1 MISQAL
7 RQRLVVTTMAFATL
21 FISSVELAYAQPTSQ
36 LEAELSPVSVG
47 DLRAALPTEADPV
60 EEIPGEQEPTWP
72 TLLEMGSGP
81 SVMAWDMLMVS
92 VMMKK
97 VEQARTPKGARKV
110 GAEMAKEK
118 YGWGR
123 YQFSCL
129 DTLWTK
135 ESNWN
140 YRARNKRSGAHGIPQ
155 ALPATKMEV
164 TGTDWRTNPVTQIQW
179 GLHYIDVRYETPCK
193 ALSKF
198 KRSRYY

>member
-1 MISQAL
+1 LL
-7 RQRLVVTTMAFATL
+7 RQRLVVAGIAFATL
-21 FISSVELAYAQPTSQ
+21 FISSVEVAYAQPS
-36 LEAELSPVSVG
+36 LPIEVELAPVSVS
-47 DLRAALPTEADPV
+47 DLRAGLQA
-60 EEIPGEQEPTWP
+60 EEIPGETAPTWP
-72 TLLEMGSGP
+72 TLLEMGERS

-97 VEQARTPKGARKV
+97 VEQARTPKGARKI

-118 YGWGR
+118 YGWGS

-129 DTLWTK
+129 DILWTK
-135 ESNWN
+135 ESHWN
-140 YRARNKRSGAHGIPQ
+140 YKARNKRTGAHGIPQ

-164 TGTDWRTNPVTQIQW
+164 IGTDWRTNPVTQIQW

-193 ALSKF
+193 ALAKF

>member
-1 MISQAL
+1 MLKRRS
-7 RQRLVVTTMAFATL
+7 VVSAMAFATL
-21 FISSVELAYAQPTSQ
+21 FISSVEVAYAQPSMPIEVELAVVPAT
-36 LEAELSPVSVG
+36 EAEL
-47 DLRAALPTEADPV
+47 RAA
-60 EEIPGEQEPTWP
+60 IPGESEPTWP
-72 TLLEMGSGP
+72 TLLEMSDR
-81 SVMAWDMLMVS
+81 SSMLSWDMLMVS

-97 VEQARTPKGARKV
+97 VEQARTPKGARSV
-110 GAEMAKEK
+110 AADMAKEK
-118 YGWGR
+118 YGWGK

-129 DTLWTK
+129 NTLWTK

-140 YRARNKRSGAHGIPQ
+140 YRARNKRTGAHGIPQ

-193 ALSKF
+193 ALAKF

>member
-1 MISQAL
+1 ML
-7 RQRLVVTTMAFATL
+7 RQRLVVAGIAFATL
-21 FISSVELAYAQPTSQ
+21 FISSVEVAYAQPS
-36 LEAELSPVSVG
+36 LPIEVELAPVSVS
-47 DLRAALPTEADPV
+47 DLRAGLQA
-60 EEIPGEQEPTWP
+60 EEIPGETAPTWP
-72 TLLEMGSGP
+72 TLLEMGERS

-97 VEQARTPKGARKV
+97 VEQARTPKGARKI

-118 YGWGR
+118 YGWGS

-129 DTLWTK
+129 DILWTK
-135 ESNWN
+135 ESHWN
-140 YRARNKRSGAHGIPQ
+140 YKARNKRTGAHGIPQ

-164 TGTDWRTNPVTQIQW
+164 IGTDWRTNPVTQIQW

-193 ALSKF
+193 ALAKF

>member
-1 MISQAL
+1 MLKRRS
-7 RQRLVVTTMAFATL
+7 VVSVMAFATL
-21 FISSVELAYAQPTSQ
+21 FISSVEVAYAQPSMPIEVELAVVPAT
-36 LEAELSPVSVG
+36 EAEL
-47 DLRAALPTEADPV
+47 RAA
-60 EEIPGEQEPTWP
+60 IPGETEPTWP
-72 TLLEMGSGP
+72 TLLEMSDR
-81 SVMAWDMLMVS
+81 SSMLSWDMLMVS

-97 VEQARTPKGARKV
+97 VEQARTPKGARSV
-110 GAEMAKEK
+110 AADMAKEK
-118 YGWGR
+118 YGWGK

-129 DTLWTK
+129 NTLWTK

-140 YRARNKRSGAHGIPQ
+140 YRARNKRTGAHGIPQ

-193 ALSKF
+193 APAKF

>member
-1 MISQAL
+1 MLKRRS
-7 RQRLVVTTMAFATL
+7 VVSAMAFATL
-21 FISSVELAYAQPTSQ
+21 FISSVEVAYAQPSLPLEVELAVVPPT
-36 LEAELSPVSVG
+36 EAEL
-47 DLRAALPTEADPV
+47 RAA
-60 EEIPGEQEPTWP
+60 IPGETEPTWP
-72 TLLEMGSGP
+72 TLLEMSDR
-81 SVMAWDMLMVS
+81 SSMLSWDMLMVS

-97 VEQARTPKGARKV
+97 VEQARTPKGARSV
-110 GAEMAKEK
+110 AADMAKEK
-118 YGWGR
+118 YGWGK

-129 DTLWTK
+129 NTLWTK

-140 YRARNKRSGAHGIPQ
+140 YRARNKRTGAHGIPQ

-193 ALSKF
+193 ALAKF

>member
-1 MISQAL
+1 MLKRRS
-7 RQRLVVTTMAFATL
+7 VVSAMAFATL
-21 FISSVELAYAQPTSQ
+21 FISSVEVAYAQPSMPIEVELAVVPAT
-36 LEAELSPVSVG
+36 EAEL
-47 DLRAALPTEADPV
+47 RAA
-60 EEIPGEQEPTWP
+60 IPGETEPTWP
-72 TLLEMGSGP
+72 TLLEMSDR
-81 SVMAWDMLMVS
+81 SSMLSWDMLMVS

-97 VEQARTPKGARKV
+97 VEQARTPKGARSV
-110 GAEMAKEK
+110 AADMAKEK

-129 DTLWTK
+129 NTLWTK

-140 YRARNKRSGAHGIPQ
+140 YRARNKRTGAHGIPQ

-193 ALSKF
+193 ALAKF

>member
-1 MISQAL
+1 MLKRRS
-7 RQRLVVTTMAFATL
+7 VVSAMAFATL
-21 FISSVELAYAQPTSQ
+21 FISSVEVAYAQPSLPLEVELVVVPPT
-36 LEAELSPVSVG
+36 EAEL
-47 DLRAALPTEADPV
+47 RAA
-60 EEIPGEQEPTWP
+60 IPGETEPTWP
-72 TLLEMGSGP
+72 TLLEMSDR
-81 SVMAWDMLMVS
+81 SSMLSWDMLMVS

-97 VEQARTPKGARKV
+97 VEQARTPKGARSV
-110 GAEMAKEK
+110 AADIAKEK
-118 YGWGR
+118 YGWGK

-129 DTLWTK
+129 NTLWTK

-140 YRARNKRSGAHGIPQ
+140 YRARNKRTGAHGIPQ

-193 ALSKF
+193 ALAKF

>member
-1 MISQAL
+1 MLKRRS
-7 RQRLVVTTMAFATL
+7 VVSAMAFATL
-21 FISSVELAYAQPTSQ
+21 FISSVEVAYAQPSLPIEVELAVVPAT
-36 LEAELSPVSVG
+36 EAEL
-47 DLRAALPTEADPV
+47 RAA
-60 EEIPGEQEPTWP
+60 IPGETEPTWP
-72 TLLEMGSGP
+72 TLLEMSDR
-81 SVMAWDMLMVS
+81 SSMLSWDMLMVS

-97 VEQARTPKGARKV
+97 VEQARTPKGARSV
-110 GAEMAKEK
+110 AADMAKEK
-118 YGWGR
+118 YGWGK

-129 DTLWTK
+129 NTLWTK

-140 YRARNKRSGAHGIPQ
+140 YRARNKRTGAHGIPQ

-193 ALSKF
+193 ALAKF

>member
-1 MISQAL
+1 MLKRRS
-7 RQRLVVTTMAFATL
+7 VVSVMAFATL
-21 FISSVELAYAQPTSQ
+21 FISSVEVAYAQPSMPIEVELAVVPAT
-36 LEAELSPVSVG
+36 EAEL
-47 DLRAALPTEADPV
+47 RAA
-60 EEIPGEQEPTWP
+60 IPGETEPTWP
-72 TLLEMGSGP
+72 TLLEMSDR
-81 SVMAWDMLMVS
+81 SSMLSWDMLMVS

-97 VEQARTPKGARKV
+97 VEQARTPKGARSV
-110 GAEMAKEK
+110 AADMAKEK
-118 YGWGR
+118 YGWGK

-129 DTLWTK
+129 NTLWTK

-140 YRARNKRSGAHGIPQ
+140 YRARNKRTGAHGIPQ

-193 ALSKF
+193 ALATF

>member
-1 MISQAL
+1 MLKRRS
-7 RQRLVVTTMAFATL
+7 VVSVMAFATL
-21 FISSVELAYAQPTSQ
+21 FISSVEVAYAQPSMPIEVELAVVPAT
-36 LEAELSPVSVG
+36 EAEL
-47 DLRAALPTEADPV
+47 RAA
-60 EEIPGEQEPTWP
+60 IPGETEPTWP
-72 TLLEMGSGP
+72 TLLEMSDR
-81 SVMAWDMLMVS
+81 SSMLSWDMLMVS

-97 VEQARTPKGARKV
+97 VEQARTPKGARSV
-110 GAEMAKEK
+110 AADMAKEK
-118 YGWGR
+118 YGWGK

-129 DTLWTK
+129 NTLWTK

-140 YRARNKRSGAHGIPQ
+140 YRARNKRTGAHGIPQ

-193 ALSKF
+193 ALAKF

>member
-1 MISQAL
+1 MLKRRS
-7 RQRLVVTTMAFATL
+7 VVSAMAFATL
-21 FISSVELAYAQPTSQ
+21 FISSVEVSYAQPS
-36 LEAELSPVSVG
+36 LPIEVELVVTPLSETE
-47 DLRAALPTEADPV
+47 LRAA
-60 EEIPGEQEPTWP
+60 IPGETEPTWP
-72 TLLEMGSGP
+72 TLLEMNDRS
-81 SVMAWDMLMVS
+81 SMMAWDMLMVS

-97 VEQARTPKGARKV
+97 VEQARSPKGARAV
-110 GAEMAKEK
+110 AAEMAKEK
-118 YGWGR
+118 YGWGK

-129 DTLWTK
+129 NTLWTK

-140 YRARNKRSGAHGIPQ
+140 YRARNKRTGAHGIPQ

>member
-1 MISQAL
+1 MLKRRS
-7 RQRLVVTTMAFATL
+7 VVSVMAFATL
-21 FISSVELAYAQPTSQ
+21 FISSVEVAYAQPSLPIEVELAVVPAT
-36 LEAELSPVSVG
+36 EAEL
-47 DLRAALPTEADPV
+47 RAA
-60 EEIPGEQEPTWP
+60 IPGETEPTWP
-72 TLLEMGSGP
+72 TLLEMSDR
-81 SVMAWDMLMVS
+81 SSMLSWDMLMVS

-97 VEQARTPKGARKV
+97 VEQARTPKGARSV
-110 GAEMAKEK
+110 AADMAKEK
-118 YGWGR
+118 YGWGK

-129 DTLWTK
+129 NTLWTK

-140 YRARNKRSGAHGIPQ
+140 YRARNKRTGAHGIPQ

-193 ALSKF
+193 ALAKF

>member
-1 MISQAL
+1 LL
-7 RQRLVVTTMAFATL
+7 RQRLVVAGMAFATL
-21 FISSVELAYAQPTSQ
+21 FISTVEVAYAQPS
-36 LEAELSPVSVG
+36 LPIEVELAPVSVS
-47 DLRAALPTEADPV
+47 DLRAGLQA
-60 EEIPGEQEPTWP
+60 EEIPGETEPTWP
-72 TLLEMGSGP
+72 TLLEMGERS

-97 VEQARTPKGARKV
+97 VEQARTPKGARKI
-110 GAEMAKEK
+110 GAELAKEK
-118 YGWGR
+118 YGWGS

-135 ESNWN
+135 ESHWN
-140 YRARNKRSGAHGIPQ
+140 YRARNKRTGAHGIPQ

-164 TGTDWRTNPVTQIQW
+164 IGTDWRTNPVTQIQW

-193 ALSKF
+193 ALAKF

>member
-1 MISQAL
+1 MLKRRS
-7 RQRLVVTTMAFATL
+7 VVSAMAFATL
-21 FISSVELAYAQPTSQ
+21 FISSVEVAYAQPSLPLEVELVVVPPT
-36 LEAELSPVSVG
+36 EAEL
-47 DLRAALPTEADPV
+47 RAA
-60 EEIPGEQEPTWP
+60 IPGETEPTWP
-72 TLLEMGSGP
+72 TLLEMSDR
-81 SVMAWDMLMVS
+81 SSMLSWDMLMVS

-97 VEQARTPKGARKV
+97 VEQARTPKGARSV
-110 GAEMAKEK
+110 AADMAKEK
-118 YGWGR
+118 YGWGK

-129 DTLWTK
+129 NTLWTK

-140 YRARNKRSGAHGIPQ
+140 YRARNKRTGAHGIPQ

-193 ALSKF
+193 ALAKF